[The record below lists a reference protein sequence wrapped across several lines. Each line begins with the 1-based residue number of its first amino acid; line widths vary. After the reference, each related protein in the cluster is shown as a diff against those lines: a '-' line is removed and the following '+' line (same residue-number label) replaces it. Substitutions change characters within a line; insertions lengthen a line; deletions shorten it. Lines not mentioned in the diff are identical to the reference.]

1 MSMPA
6 KKMPAKS
13 AQIKSARSASVST
26 VSGGGARANSAP
38 SNRKDVQPPE
48 WEDDEFDRAINEA
61 SKAGLLDDM
70 IAEVLQDK
78 RDGKTTPL

>member
-6 KKMPAKS
+6 KSAHTKSVRDASVSGGVARAKS
-13 AQIKSARSASVST
+13 ASPTRSKSA
-26 VSGGGARANSAP
+26 ARDDA
-38 SNRKDVQPPE
+38 QPAE
-48 WEDDEFDRAINEA
+48 LENDAFDRAINEA

-70 IAEVLQDK
+70 IADALQSQ